1 MPTDPKERLQQQKR
15 AREKKRKA
23 EMEHPRQKP
32 VPEQSSEPPRIYVV
46 QSGDSL
52 WKIAEKFLG
61 DGNRWKEIF
70 EANKDKIEDPNLI
83 YPGQELVIPE

>member
-15 AREKKRKA
+15 AQEKKRRA
-23 EMEHPRQKP
+23 EMERLQQKP
-32 VPEQSSEPPRIYVV
+32 VPEQPKQPRTYVV

-52 WKIAEKFLG
+52 WKIAEKLLG
-61 DGNRWKEIF
+61 NGNRWKEIF